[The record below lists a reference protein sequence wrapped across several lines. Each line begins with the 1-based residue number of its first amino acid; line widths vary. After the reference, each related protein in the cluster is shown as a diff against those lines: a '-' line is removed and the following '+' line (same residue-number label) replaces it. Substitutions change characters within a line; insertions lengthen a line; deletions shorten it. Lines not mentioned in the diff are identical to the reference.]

1 MSAGIVGL
9 TLTYAKMLTGGFQWC
24 VRQSAEVENLVC
36 GTILSFLTSVFFRRR
51 MLQKSY
57 VVFSAI
63 RGTDEIGSPKGTV
76 TGSYSSPG
84 GGVGEFYLCHN
95 KIYLILPQGSV
106 KFLFPPP
113 LLGSESA
120 VIFINPPPP
129 LYSLLVTNDSPLPL
143 TLNTT

>member
-63 RGTDEIGSPKGTV
+63 RGTDEIGSPEGTV
-76 TGSYSSPG
+76 TGSYSSPGGG

-95 KIYLILPQGSV
+95 KIYLILPQGSL
-106 KFLFPPP
+106 KFLFSPPP
-113 LLGSESA
+113 LRQ
-120 VIFINPPPP
+120 
-129 LYSLLVTNDSPLPL
+129 
-143 TLNTT
+143 

>member
-57 VVFSAI
+57 VIFSAI

-76 TGSYSSPG
+76 TGSYSSP

-113 LLGSESA
+113 LRQ
-120 VIFINPPPP
+120 
-129 LYSLLVTNDSPLPL
+129 
-143 TLNTT
+143 